1 MRQHVIHERMKYWA
15 MALLLAATSGCA
27 QHTAPTDHL
36 ETGQPFPALNVSDL
50 DGQAAVLAAER
61 GKRVVLNVWATWCAA
76 CRKELPSLERLS
88 RDLDERRFL
97 VVGLFLVFVALVV
110 WVFFID
116 KGVTYANYMDPSMHT
131 ADNVLG
137 VKVYPYTFFIG
148 PRGEML
154 GRVIGT
160 AVWVV
165 VWVVVVLVVAF
176 RGVCVVLVVL
186 TRCLFCF
193 F

>member
-36 ETGQPFPALNVSDL
+36 DTGVS
-50 DGQAAVLAAER
+50 
-61 GKRVVLNVWATWCAA
+61 
-76 CRKELPSLERLS
+76 
-88 RDLDERRFL
+88 
-97 VVGLFLVFVALVV
+97 
-110 WVFFID
+110 
-116 KGVTYANYMDPSMHT
+116 YANYMDPSMHA

-160 AVWVV
+160 AVWDDAR
-165 VWVVVVLVVAF
+165 VVAALEAAY
-176 RGVCVVLVVL
+176 RGDSEALAAL
-186 TRCLFCF
+186 TRR
-193 F
+193 

>member
-27 QHTAPTDHL
+27 L
-36 ETGQPFPALNVSDL
+36 LSVLSVFLVTGQPFPVLNVSDL

-61 GKRVVLNVWATWCAA
+61 GKLVVLNVWATWCAA
-76 CRKELPSLERLS
+76 CRKEVPSLERLS
-88 RDLDERRFL
+88 RDLDKRRFK
-97 VVGLFLVFVALVV
+97 VIGLSLDNDAHDVREYL
-110 WVFFID
+110 ID
-116 KGVTYANYMDPSMHT
+116 KGVSYANYMDPSMHA

-148 PRGEML
+148 PRCEML

-160 AVWVV
+160 A
-165 VWVVVVLVVAF
+165 
-176 RGVCVVLVVL
+176 
-186 TRCLFCF
+186 
-193 F
+193 

>member
-61 GKRVVLNVWATWCAA
+61 GKLVVLNVWATWCAA
-76 CRKELPSLERLS
+76 CRKELPSLERLR
-88 RDLDERRFL
+88 RD
-97 VVGLFLVFVALVV
+97 
-110 WVFFID
+110 ID
-116 KGVTYANYMDPSMHT
+116 KRVSYANYMDPSMHA

-160 AVWVV
+160 AVWDDAR
-165 VWVVVVLVVAF
+165 VVAALEAAY
-176 RGVCVVLVVL
+176 RVDGEALAAL
-186 TRCLFCF
+186 TRCLTCF
-193 F
+193 SVAAALVNMRLLREPERKDDYE